1 VCVCVCVYKL
11 SFFRIAG
18 FTEYYPFK
26 HEDFDVNSKT
36 YKIFHIHEYNWSDH
50 GYALINAFYED
61 GELASLLDKQFDI
74 IYHLTDNSIGMNANV
89 DTSIFR
95 RVSILLVCCAKIRK
109 YFAT

>member
-1 VCVCVCVYKL
+1 VYKL

-18 FTEYYPFK
+18 FTEYYPLK

-95 RVSILLVCCAKIRK
+95 RVSILLVCCARICK